1 MFNAICGLFG
11 ILLVIYV
18 LVGAA
23 TLVFNVCM
31 SLGVVGLVILV
42 AMAVYGLKWIYS
54 QSSNTEFY
62 MGVLQEYKKSP
73 TRSVN
78 TGGGIG
84 QFVVMQWGESVFRLV
99 GDTY

>member
-11 ILLVIYV
+11 ILLVLYV

-42 AMAVYGLKWIYS
+42 AMAISGLKWIYS
-54 QSSNTEFY
+54 
-62 MGVLQEYKKSP
+62 
-73 TRSVN
+73 
-78 TGGGIG
+78 
-84 QFVVMQWGESVFRLV
+84 
-99 GDTY
+99 

>member
-1 MFNAICGLFG
+1 MFNAICGLVG
-11 ILLVIYV
+11 ILLGIYV

-54 QSSNTEFY
+54 
-62 MGVLQEYKKSP
+62 
-73 TRSVN
+73 
-78 TGGGIG
+78 
-84 QFVVMQWGESVFRLV
+84 
-99 GDTY
+99 

>member
-11 ILLVIYV
+11 VLLVIYV
-18 LVGAA
+18 LVGVA

-54 QSSNTEFY
+54 
-62 MGVLQEYKKSP
+62 
-73 TRSVN
+73 
-78 TGGGIG
+78 
-84 QFVVMQWGESVFRLV
+84 
-99 GDTY
+99 